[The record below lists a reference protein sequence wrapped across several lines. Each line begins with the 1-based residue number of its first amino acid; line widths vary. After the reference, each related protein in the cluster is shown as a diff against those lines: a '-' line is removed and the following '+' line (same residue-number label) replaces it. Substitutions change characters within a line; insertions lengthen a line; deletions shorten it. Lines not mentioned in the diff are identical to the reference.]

1 VSGETEHFDGERR
14 SRKLPSRLVFGATER
29 RGERAAI
36 GPRYAMNRP
45 L

>member
-1 VSGETEHFDGERR
+1 MSGEPERFGGEALGRTLPGRR
-14 SRKLPSRLVFGATER
+14 VFGATER
-29 RGERAAI
+29 LGGRAAI

>member
-1 VSGETEHFDGERR
+1 MTPEV
-14 SRKLPSRLVFGATER
+14 LVIGATER
-29 RGERAAI
+29 HGERAAI